1 MRNIENANNLG
12 AAVKYARK
20 KKGMTQTQ
28 LSERLS
34 ITTRYLKGIENSGR
48 KPSYSLL
55 IRILNELE
63 LLPNAIL

>member
-1 MRNIENANNLG
+1 MNSVGNTNNLG
-12 AAVKYARK
+12 VAVKYARK
-20 KKGMTQTQ
+20 KKGMTQIQ

-55 IRILNELE
+55 IRILHELE
-63 LLPNAIL
+63 LLPDAIL